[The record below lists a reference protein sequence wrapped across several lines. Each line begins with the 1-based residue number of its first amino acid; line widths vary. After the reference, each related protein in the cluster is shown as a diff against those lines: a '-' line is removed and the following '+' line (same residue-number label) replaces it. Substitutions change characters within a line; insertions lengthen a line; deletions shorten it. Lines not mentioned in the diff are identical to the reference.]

1 MENGG
6 PFHNHEASGAIPLP
20 VVAAARLL
28 LRGPNAV
35 PSSNRR
41 LDVPFTSRGLRGLR
55 NALSAL
61 SLTYTYKG
69 VETMTEMRTLFEALL
84 VLCIIVATGTVL
96 GVIFR

>member
-1 MENGG
+1 M
-6 PFHNHEASGAIPLP
+6 FH
-20 VVAAARLL
+20 
-28 LRGPNAV
+28 
-35 PSSNRR
+35 
-41 LDVPFTSRGLRGLR
+41 DVPFTSRGLRGLR

-61 SLTYTYKG
+61 SLTYKG